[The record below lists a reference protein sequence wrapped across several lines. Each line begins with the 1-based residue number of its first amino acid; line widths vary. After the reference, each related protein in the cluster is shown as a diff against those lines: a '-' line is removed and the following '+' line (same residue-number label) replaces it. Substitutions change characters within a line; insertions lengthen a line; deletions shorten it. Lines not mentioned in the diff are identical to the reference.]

1 MTLWAGLLRRAASGR
16 GAQSREEERGGGTPL
31 CVQPAQPRGPWVPVT
46 PSSGLPV
53 APDGAW
59 GGRDLGWTGITAGRA
74 SGWTAQAVPAPGA
87 DEGAGGPSHSRA
99 SPWPSELLEGSHAHR
114 RGLGGAGPDACDGDA
129 QSSASQDAG
138 LALGHRLL
146 PAVHLYADAKSCFL
160 ALRGGSA
167 DTFAALGWKKKRER
181 LNGTW
186 WR

>member
-16 GAQSREEERGGGTPL
+16 GAQSREEERGGGTPP

-99 SPWPSELLEGSHAHR
+99 SPWRSELLEGSHAHR
-114 RGLGGAGPDACDGDA
+114 RGLGGAGTPPPPPRT
-129 QSSASQDAG
+129 AS
-138 LALGHRLL
+138 L
-146 PAVHLYADAKSCFL
+146 PAIIWCLQFL
-160 ALRGGSA
+160 PYSYHRPSSPGA
-167 DTFAALGWKKKRER
+167 
-181 LNGTW
+181 
-186 WR
+186 

>member
-16 GAQSREEERGGGTPL
+16 GAQSREEERGGGTPP

-99 SPWPSELLEGSHAHR
+99 SPWRSELLEGSHAHR
-114 RGLGGAGPDACDGDA
+114 RGLGGAGTPPPPPPPRRLP
-129 QSSASQDAG
+129 QVVSSAGAMCQGPSVASHPASTWGADG
-138 LALGHRLL
+138 LN
-146 PAVHLYADAKSCFL
+146 KFTFL
-160 ALRGGSA
+160 EWTPEVGESTAPKPHTPPR
-167 DTFAALGWKKKRER
+167 
-181 LNGTW
+181 
-186 WR
+186 